1 MSLPSLD
8 EALKNIESSP
18 SLEALEEIRLA
29 WLGKKGLLTEEMKKL
44 GALSPEER
52 KERGAFLNTQKVK
65 IEQALAS
72 RKSHLESIALESSLS
87 QEWQDITLPY
97 RPQQIGKIHPITQLM
112 EEIITYFYYDGFTLE
127 EGPEIEDEEKNF
139 SALNIPS
146 HHPARQMQ
154 DTFYLEMKEDGNAS
168 ILNKGFLEN
177 VPSLLRTHTSNLQIR
192 TMRRDQPPYR
202 FLSMGR
208 VYRSDY
214 DMTHTPMFH
223 QLEVV
228 VVEKNITMGHL
239 KGFLIDFLRHLFN
252 APHLDVRF
260 RPSYFPFTEPSVEI
274 DCNYTRNPDGS
285 LTLGEGDQWLEL
297 LGAGMIH
304 PTVLKNCDVNP
315 SEWHGFAIGMGL
327 ERIAMLKYGIGD
339 LRTFFESDVRWLK
352 HYGFN
357 SLSSPSIFGRSVL

>member
-1 MSLPSLD
+1 
-8 EALKNIESSP
+8 
-18 SLEALEEIRLA
+18 
-29 WLGKKGLLTEEMKKL
+29 
-44 GALSPEER
+44 
-52 KERGAFLNTQKVK
+52 
-65 IEQALAS
+65 
-72 RKSHLESIALESSLS
+72 
-87 QEWQDITLPY
+87 
-97 RPQQIGKIHPITQLM
+97 
-112 EEIITYFYYDGFTLE
+112 
-127 EGPEIEDEEKNF
+127 
-139 SALNIPS
+139 
-146 HHPARQMQ
+146 MQ

-304 PTVLKNCDVNP
+304 PTVLKNCNVNP
-315 SEWHGFAIGMGL
+315 SEWQGFAIGMGL